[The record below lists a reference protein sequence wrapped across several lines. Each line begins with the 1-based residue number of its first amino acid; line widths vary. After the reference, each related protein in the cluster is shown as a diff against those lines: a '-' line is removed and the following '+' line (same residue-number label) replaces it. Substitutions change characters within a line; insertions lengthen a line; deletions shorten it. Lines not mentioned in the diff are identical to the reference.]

1 MWSGL
6 TTRSIRAINSAHRR
20 TLIISRHARRFLVSA
35 TPYLIGIPL
44 MVAIPAGGIVLGLRI
59 AHDPKFAADKTPI
72 VDPLI
77 TAGFFLVGAFFTAV
91 KAFGLLAAIGI
102 AGFLVLAIF
111 LLCAKLVGALAIA
124 AVRSD
129 RRREPA
135 RELTPANIPEF
146 AAREDG
152 DPDVA
157 DLDMEAFLRR

>member
-6 TTRSIRAINSAHRR
+6 TTRSIRTINAIHGRG
-20 TLIISRHARRFLVSA
+20 LIISQHTRRFLVSA
-35 TPYLIGIPL
+35 IPYVIGIPL
-44 MVAIPAGGIVLGLRI
+44 MIAIPAGGIFLGLRL
-59 AHDPKFAADKTPI
+59 AHDPKFAAGKAPI

-91 KAFGLLAAIGI
+91 KAFGLLAALGI

-111 LLCAKLVGALAIA
+111 LLCAKLVGALAIT
-124 AVRSD
+124 AVRGD

-135 RELTPANIPEF
+135 RERTPANTPQF
-146 AAREDG
+146 AAPEEDEA
-152 DPDVA
+152 DVA